1 MSYMN
6 NVRSLEMSKKK
17 STNKRGQHRVIVHD
31 DNHNTFDHV
40 VDCLMNVCGH
50 GYLQSVQC
58 ATITHMSSKCAV
70 YTDSYDECIL
80 VQRELQSLGIT
91 VSIEKC

>member
-1 MSYMN
+1 MNYMN
-6 NVRSLEMSKKK
+6 NVQSLEMSKKK
-17 STNKRGQHRVIVHD
+17 LTNRRGQHKVIVHN
-31 DNHNTFDHV
+31 DNHNTFEHV
-40 VDCLMNVCGH
+40 VNSLMDVCGH

-58 ATITHMSSKCAV
+58 ATITHTNSKCAV
-70 YTDSYDECIL
+70 YTDSYDECIQ

>member
-1 MSYMN
+1 MNYMN
-6 NVRSLEMSKKK
+6 NVQLLEMSKKK
-17 STNKRGQHRVIVHD
+17 LTNKRGRHRVIVHD

-40 VDCLMNVCGH
+40 INSLMDVCGH

-58 ATITHMSSKCAV
+58 ATITHTNSKCAV
-70 YTDSYDECIL
+70 YIDSYDECIQ